1 MNSSNNHE
9 LLLKYAAEMLAM
21 RQTSAQDFSNSLPAL
36 IQAFQD
42 SASARLAE
50 LQAVS
55 GTQSPLLEQRFPKGM
70 NELLDTLGKI
80 AALLPFI

>member
-1 MNSSNNHE
+1 MDSQQNHE

-50 LQAVS
+50 LQATS
-55 GTQSPLLEQRFPKGM
+55 GKQNLLLEQLRTAI
-70 NELLDTLGKI
+70 DQLGDCLN
-80 AALLPFI
+80 APDSEE

>member
-55 GTQSPLLEQRFPKGM
+55 GTQSPLLEQLRTAI
-70 NELLDTLGKI
+70 DQLGDCLN
-80 AALLPFI
+80 APDCDE